1 VDTGFAVISV
11 FQRVAG
17 ARIEAPAPRS
27 VLTITDLRDNSTTE
41 QRMPATTTLE
51 LKPSKYSFVAT
62 IGQAKSQPVE
72 IGLKAGAS
80 VPVKLVVEG

>member
-1 VDTGFAVISV
+1 M

-27 VLTITDLRDNSTTE
+27 VLTITDLRDNSSTE
-41 QRMPATTTLE
+41 QRMAATATLE
-51 LKPSKYSFVAT
+51 LKPSKYSLVAT
-62 IGQAKSQPVE
+62 IGQARSQPVE
-72 IGLKAGAS
+72 IAVRAGQT